1 MANSLRDQFLKMGL
15 ADKKQ
20 VSQAKKATYKKNKEQ
35 DKGRSQGPDEN
46 KIQAQQALTEKKEQ
60 ARIANRKLQEEAK
73 KNEAIAQIRQL
84 IATNRLSLEDG
95 VIAYRFTDKNKIT
108 KLLLPSR
115 EMVDELSQGSLAI
128 VREKEGYAVVPS
140 TIVERIRE
148 WQPDLIVLHNAA
160 PQGSQTDS
168 DDPDDPYAA
177 YKVPD
182 DLVW

>member
-46 KIQAQQALTEKKEQ
+46 KLHAQQALTENKEQ
-60 ARIANRKLQEEAK
+60 ARIANQRLQEEAK
-73 KNEAIAQIRQL
+73 KNEALAQIRQL

-95 VIAYRFTDKNKIT
+95 AIAYRFTDSNRIT
-108 KLLLPSR
+108 KLLLPTK
-115 EMVDELSQGSLAI
+115 EMVDELSQGRLAI
-128 VREKEGYAVVPS
+128 VREKGGYAVVPS
-140 TIVERIRE
+140 TVAERIRE

-160 PQGSQTDS
+160 PQGSQTD
-168 DDPDDPYAA
+168 PDDPYAA
-177 YKVPD
+177 YKIPD